1 MESGQQ
7 DQYELFI
14 SYARKDDQPLGGGDG
29 WITQMRDCILRN
41 HRRYSTEPLRI
52 FFDTSAIRD
61 MDDWGSRI
69 VRGLRE
75 SRVLLA
81 CLSPNYLASRYCR
94 EEWHEYRNRLVHGS
108 AGSDTIAVVRLSDP
122 GSVAAADAAWL
133 EQIRA
138 IQQTDLSEWFPGEAP
153 RTSDEIQRRIAVL
166 GESLWARIQRARQ
179 SAAAPGNLRRPN
191 PHFVGRVEQ
200 LEALHAKLSAA
211 ARGVVVVLNGLGGLG
226 KTELAL
232 AYAQG
237 WAYAY
242 PAGVWM
248 LRAEGKNDLLAVLG
262 GLAYAPEM
270 RLEIPESQQGDPA
283 QLGRAV
289 LAELARRAEQAD
301 EKRRRESPTDP
312 RYMEGAAAALII
324 LDNVDRAAL
333 LSASQLV
340 ELNGRKRVRILAT
353 TRLGR
358 PQLGSDRRF
367 LDFLPVDSLD
377 VETGVALIREHQ
389 PPRDAEGWRPDFASK
404 SEESSARALVRELDG
419 FTLAIEQVAVYL
431 GLNPSVKPSAFLKGL
446 RERGLVRT
454 DEVVGSLQ
462 RAGREGDILHSEKL
476 LRIVMAATLDRLG
489 PGAPAVVAGQG
500 NVFQAIQQER
510 KRAPARTVLEFAARF
525 APDMVPWPWLRDLT
539 VRFHPDLAVH
549 AEDEPDPWDDIR
561 RQLEGLRL
569 LVQTSVPEHARMHR
583 MIVAH
588 LRAPVANA
596 DLITTVLAGSLDVL
610 LRDFLVSRIEAL
622 RSSTHA
628 PPPWE
633 IDALIQNLPP
643 ILNAGCEQRVAKG
656 LAPLAVLTRQFAA
669 KAATYRGAAAAVPLL
684 DAAAKVAQKY
694 AEQSA
699 QLPHTNPI
707 ALDTTFQHAMSYAQ
721 RGELAANEGDN
732 GRAQELIDRA
742 CAMLEQLVA
751 EVPGDENWQRQL
763 SVTYEKQGDLA
774 RSRRALD
781 EAASKYAA
789 ALEISR
795 LIASAHPHGV
805 TQQNELAESIL
816 KMGQLA
822 QDQGRFDDARRH
834 FEEALRIRRWLLES
848 GRRNP
853 DVEHGVC
860 VVLNALARL
869 SLKEGRTDGVAEY
882 INECLKRGSG
892 LADADPGN
900 LDLKESLS
908 FYFLLASDYSQ
919 AIEDING
926 AYAARNLARG
936 LIVEISHRDPG
947 NARARKRMLDVSVEI
962 GDLAVK
968 LGDVSAARQYFKH
981 AIEIAMTLAARDGVS
996 ADKISTIGEK
1006 LEALGRGE

>member
-1 MESGQQ
+1 MESGKQ
-7 DQYELFI
+7 DHYEIFI
-14 SYARKDDQPLGGGDG
+14 SYARKDDQSLAGGDG

-69 VRGLRE
+69 LRGLRE
-75 SRVLLA
+75 SRVLLV

-94 EEWHEYRNRLVHGS
+94 EEWHDYRNRLVHGS

-122 GSVAAADAAWL
+122 GPVAAGDAAWL
-133 EQIRA
+133 DQIRA
-138 IQQTDLSEWFPGEAP
+138 IQQADLSEWFPGEAP
-153 RTSDEIQRRIAVL
+153 GTSDEIQRRIAAL
-166 GESLWARIQRARQ
+166 GESLWTRVQRARQ
-179 SAAAPGNLRRPN
+179 SAAVPGNLRRPN

-200 LEALHAKLSAA
+200 LGALHAKLSAGA
-211 ARGVVVVLNGLGGLG
+211 KGAVVVLHGLGGQG
-226 KTELAL
+226 KTELAV

-248 LRAEGKNDLLAVLG
+248 LHAEGKSDLLAVLG
-262 GLAYAPEM
+262 ELAYVPRM
-270 RLEIPESQQGDPA
+270 RLKIPESQRGDPA

-289 LAELARRAEQAD
+289 LAKLARRAEQAD
-301 EKRRRESPTDP
+301 EKRRRKSSTDS
-312 RYMEGAAAALII
+312 RCTEGTAAALII
-324 LDNVDRAAL
+324 LDNVDQAAL
-333 LSASQLV
+333 LSESQLTA
-340 ELNGRKRVRILAT
+340 LNGSERVRILAT

-367 LDFLPVDSLD
+367 LDLLPIDSLD

-389 PPRDAEGWRPDFASK
+389 PTRDAEGWRPDFSSK
-404 SEESSARALVRELDG
+404 RQESSARALVRELDG

-446 RERGLVRT
+446 GERGLVRT
-454 DEVVGSLQ
+454 DETVEDLQ
-462 RAGREGDILHSEKL
+462 RAGREGDILHREKHL
-476 LRIVMAATLDRLG
+476 GIVLAVTLDRLG
-489 PGAPAVVAGQG
+489 PGAPAAVAGQG
-500 NVFQAIQQER
+500 SVSLLDQQR
-510 KRAPARTVLEFAARF
+510 KRAPARTALEFAARF
-525 APDMVPWPWLRDLT
+525 APERVPWPWLRDLT
-539 VRFHPDLAVH
+539 VRYHRDLAVH
-549 AEDEPDPWDDIR
+549 AEDEPDPWDNIR

-588 LRAPVANA
+588 LRVPAANA
-596 DLITTVLAGSLDVL
+596 DLMPTVLAGVLDVPV
-610 LRDFLVSRIEAL
+610 RDFLVSRIEAL
-622 RSSTHA
+622 HSSTQA

-633 IDALIQNLPP
+633 IDALIANLPP

-656 LAPLAVLTRQFAA
+656 LAPLAALTREFAG

-694 AEQSA
+694 AEKSA
-699 QLPHTNPI
+699 QLPRTHPV
-707 ALDTTFQHAMSYAQ
+707 ALDATFQRAMSYAQ
-721 RGELAANEGDN
+721 QGELAANEEDF
-732 GRAQELIDRA
+732 GRAQELLDRA
-742 CAMLEQLVA
+742 CAMLEELVA
-751 EVPGDENWQRQL
+751 EVPGDEDWQRQL

-774 RSRRALD
+774 RWRRALD

-789 ALEISR
+789 ALEISQ
-795 LIASAHPHGV
+795 LIASAHPDGV
-805 TQQNELAESIL
+805 TQQNDLAGSIL
-816 KMGQLA
+816 KMGELA
-822 QDQGRFDDARRH
+822 RDQGRSDDARRH
-834 FEEALRIRRWLLES
+834 FEEALRIRRRLLES

-860 VVLNALARL
+860 VLLNELARL

-908 FYFLLASDYSQ
+908 FYFLLASDYKQ
-919 AIEDING
+919 AIDDVRG
-926 AYAARNLARG
+926 GYDFRNLAEG
-936 LIVEISHRDPG
+936 LIGEISHRNPG
-947 NARARKRMLDVSVEI
+947 SARARKRLLDVSVEI

-968 LGDVSAARQYFKH
+968 LGDVSAARQCFKH
-981 AIEIAMTLAARDGVS
+981 ATEIAMALAARDGVWI
-996 ADKISTIGEK
+996 DEIFRIREK
-1006 LEALGRGE
+1006 LEVLGPGD